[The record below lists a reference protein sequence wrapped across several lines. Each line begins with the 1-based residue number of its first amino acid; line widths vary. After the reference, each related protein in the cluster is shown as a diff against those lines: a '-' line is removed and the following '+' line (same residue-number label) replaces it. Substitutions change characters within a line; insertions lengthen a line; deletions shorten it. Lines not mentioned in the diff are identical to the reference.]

1 LTGATGAT
9 GPQGPIGLTGPAG
22 ATGATGPQG
31 SIGLTG
37 PAGATGATGPQG
49 PAGPQGL
56 TGATGPQGPA
66 GVSGGG
72 FTHYIGELYGG
83 GIVVAVWK
91 EGGVEKGLIASL
103 TDLGTYPQYSSI
115 TDVEIG
121 TTAQSP
127 IDGQANTA
135 AIVAQG
141 DFSGAAFLCDNYTS
155 GGFSDWYLPAIWEL
169 NLCYNAAFVVNTILG
184 ATNGFQ
190 VYWYWSSTEVNS
202 NIALFLNF
210 SGAGNIYAIAA
221 FNKIDGLN
229 VRAVRRF

>member
-1 LTGATGAT
+1 M
-9 GPQGPIGLTGPAG
+9 GPEGP
-22 ATGATGPQG
+22 
-31 SIGLTG
+31 IGLTG